1 MVDGI
6 VVKVLGDYGPFS
18 RIGKSIGYQVTIGQ
32 SSYLVDCGA
41 PLFQQLG
48 GHKLK
53 AINGL
58 IVTHCHDDHKRWFS
72 DYALFN
78 RYAPDISNKLCL
90 LTSEGI
96 NEELI
101 KASGPALDRSLS
113 YDSKNVIDIAYE
125 DYVDYK
131 IIGPLAKYRVISRD
145 EGNGKS
151 GLSVIDR
158 TGKSIGPDR
167 AKIVVSN
174 KTGRPRMLFKDPNY
188 GEWVEP
194 ENFYTFS
201 SEVFYENNRNIYANN
216 EGFKIEAI
224 KAPVWH
230 GISGIGIKF
239 ITDGETL
246 TFSSDTVHDRV
257 LWEQPYSEKRAQKL
271 SISRKEFEAASILY
285 GNINDYVERIWSE
298 ERFAEAIN
306 SFHGSVVI
314 HDIAVRNIAVHT
326 DYSKLKST
334 VLKKNKVIL
343 THSPD
348 TMTSEW
354 ALSEAEK
361 CFKIKGNTFFEV
373 VGDELYPLNA
383 DVYHKEAGK
392 YYVGYKNTKGSYV
405 VYEKNGVLSLSS
417 NERLGLGT
425 PLYRVDLYED
435 IAGNYFPKLE
445 NNDAEYRERT
455 DGRIELVR
463 FTDEGSSGKIVENER
478 DRLVKKDI
486 INYANTKYY

>member
-1 MVDGI
+1 
-6 VVKVLGDYGPFS
+6 
-18 RIGKSIGYQVTIGQ
+18 
-32 SSYLVDCGA
+32 
-41 PLFQQLG
+41 
-48 GHKLK
+48 
-53 AINGL
+53 
-58 IVTHCHDDHKRWFS
+58 
-72 DYALFN
+72 
-78 RYAPDISNKLCL
+78 
-90 LTSEGI
+90 
-96 NEELI
+96 
-101 KASGPALDRSLS
+101 
-113 YDSKNVIDIAYE
+113 
-125 DYVDYK
+125 
-131 IIGPLAKYRVISRD
+131 
-145 EGNGKS
+145 
-151 GLSVIDR
+151 
-158 TGKSIGPDR
+158 
-167 AKIVVSN
+167 
-174 KTGRPRMLFKDPNY
+174 MLFKDPNY

-239 ITDGETL
+239 ITDEETL

-257 LWEQPYSEKRAQKL
+257 LWEQLYSEKRAQRL
-271 SISRKEFEAASILY
+271 SISRKEFEAVSILY
-285 GNINDYVERIWSE
+285 GDINDYIERIWSE

-354 ALSEAEK
+354 VLSEAEK
-361 CFKIKGNTFFEV
+361 CFKIKENTFFEV